1 MIHFRGPERF
11 MSVLNTTS
19 SASNSTMTASSSSAH
34 SASIVNRPGAAAA
47 AVTSLALP
55 PQMAMS
61 DMSSP
66 PIFKVPGL
74 PMMKARKQARMA
86 ATPNKENSGDT
97 STDDEIP
104 AAKSR
109 QRKIVDP
116 FPKDDNPGLSNSSSR
131 KRKSSLA
138 ADMDYMGGLL
148 DDARHITNW
157 IPALKG
163 RKMLVEGDLLDFK

>member
-1 MIHFRGPERF
+1 MRDSFQGTRAFYERPQHDVLGEQLHDDCVVLVRSLCLHRQPPRG
-11 MSVLNTTS
+11 
-19 SASNSTMTASSSSAH
+19 
-34 SASIVNRPGAAAA
+34 GGGG
-47 AVTSLALP
+47 SLALP